1 MPRRRAFDSLSTIL
15 TAVAPRLGLAA
26 TLCEHRLRERWPEI
40 VGEQIA
46 AHTRPDQIRFKKLYL
61 LVEHSVW
68 LQQLTFLKPDLL
80 GKIQNAAGPDA
91 VTDLVLR
98 IGEIGPPAERR
109 SLGEEENLSNPTPSP
124 EIVELAAAHAAH
136 VTDPS
141 LRAQLTAVMATTL
154 ALPPRP
160 TRSRRAAP

>member
-1 MPRRRAFDSLSTIL
+1 MTRRREFDSLSAIL

-26 TLCEHRLRERWPEI
+26 TLCEHRLRERWPDI

-46 AHTRPDQIRFKKLYL
+46 AHTRPDQIRFKKLYV

-80 GKIQNAAGPDA
+80 GKVRQAVGPDA
-91 VTDLVLR
+91 VTELVLR
-98 IGEIGPPAERR
+98 IGEIGPPPERR
-109 SLGEEENLSNPTPSP
+109 PLGEDEDLSNPAPSP

-141 LRAQLTAVMATTL
+141 LRAQLTAVMAATL
-154 ALPPRP
+154 ALPPRR
-160 TRSRRAAP
+160 TGSRRAAP